1 MPVDGDIVLSV
12 GLNASDA
19 IDTSNNLMDDIKQ
32 IFNSAGSVTPVGFK
46 KLQMAMDKASISATQ
61 IIQRLQEL
69 ESTTFDTPEYA
80 SIVNQLNA
88 IDTKY
93 TQLSQKRRDLEASG
107 KIDTSAYKKLESTL
121 EDLYNRAE
129 KLRQAKED
137 MERGGTAFISGTKT
151 EEYEQLV
158 QKLNQVNNQMVILRQ
173 QALEFG
179 NAGVRSSETVNK
191 SFVSLTK
198 ITNRLVTSLQK
209 VISTIRKV
217 ASSSVSGFVD
227 RLKSKFSGLSK
238 SSDDTAKSLERT
250 LKTLFKYVFGVRSFF
265 FLYRKI
271 RKAITEGFGD
281 LAQVSEPFNAAM
293 SSIINALANLKSSL
307 SAAFAPII
315 QFVAPALTT
324 FINLVA
330 KAVDAIGMLIAALT
344 GQKTYMKAIPVQ
356 QDYAASVDKTASS
369 AKSAKDNL
377 DDASDS
383 AKKLHR
389 QLAGFDD
396 VEILKSP
403 DESGSGGSGGGAGSG
418 LSSVETPL
426 SEAFTSLSEL
436 LKKAW
441 ENADFYDIG
450 RIVGEKL
457 RDALLSIPW
466 DIIKQTLKKIATSV
480 ATFLNGYFETPGLFA
495 TIGITI
501 AQGINSAFVFLY
513 NFITNFHWDSYGKAI
528 RTRLTSALN
537 NIEWGLIYRTFAGFG
552 TGLAEYLN
560 ELFKPDTFEAV
571 GNTVGHL
578 LNSAFEF
585 LNNFG
590 DTFDFTQFGTSI
602 ARGINQFLRTFDSNR
617 LAYGINK
624 FITGFSDAIIAFM
637 STVNW
642 YDLGLEIRNLLVKID
657 WKAALSAVGKFV
669 WEALNASVLTLRGLF
684 NADNIEGPFS
694 DALNELQTTLNKAAD
709 EIDFRG
715 LAQGFESIVEAL
727 APVGESF
734 AAGLIKLLSA
744 FIEVGSDLINVVGS
758 VFQKIGDVIK
768 EIDPLIV
775 EQLDA
780 LFNDLSTGIVVAD
793 KYLSTIAG
801 YIEDICDAI
810 NGLDHTVLSWITN
823 VLTIL
828 TGGVS
833 IPTNLNELAGEIT
846 SVGNA
851 STTAVGS
858 ESSNTGVAGF
868 GNAVNRVLHGENTLT
883 TKLVSVA
890 ESIAETGT
898 ASDESAPKVLEF
910 NNRVNSLDTLG
921 AGVEKS
927 ATLVSGAIKEIG
939 TTSDTS
945 KESTSGLQ
953 NVFGAFEG
961 LGFSVPLK
969 IALLSAAVAYLG
981 EKNGW
986 SKEQVAELQT
996 KIDNYDAQNP
1006 KASIEEI
1013 SKAFESVGVTAED
1026 MADAVLRSSKS
1037 LTSDLKKE
1045 YNGIDRELRNAGE
1058 NGIQGLIKGMD
1069 NKKEEVKTVT
1079 KDITNNKLIGTL
1091 LGLLQENSP
1100 SKKLM
1105 EIGQN
1110 AIQGLINGIKQKEN
1124 LLTTTMKT
1132 MANSLIRTLE
1142 ATYSQF
1148 SNIGRQIINYIYT
1161 GMSGSVSSVISLV
1174 YNMIYSIQGSFY
1186 SMDWYSIGSNIGNG
1200 IYNGLASSA
1209 NRLAVL
1215 AWNVAVSMFNSAR
1228 NALGIRSPSKKFA
1241 WIGEMVSTGLGE
1253 GVEDKAGLAVSKLQT
1268 LLTTLENLGSATTIP
1283 MPDVAMGRI
1292 APYSTSTAGRQDA
1305 QSLSSITDAVNA
1317 MHSDALTRND
1327 IIEII
1332 NTAMRNFT
1340 VDLYIGDEQ
1349 IARHANNGNLKLSRR
1364 YGMVT

>member
-1 MPVDGDIVLSV
+1 MPVDGDIILKA
-12 GLNASDA
+12 GLNTKPVKSA
-19 IDTSNNLMDDIKQ
+19 LDDLHK
-32 IFNSAGSVTPVGFK
+32 SVNKGFK
-46 KLQMAMDKASISATQ
+46 NL
-61 IIQRLQEL
+61 
-69 ESTTFDTPEYA
+69 
-80 SIVNQLNA
+80 
-88 IDTKY
+88 
-93 TQLSQKRRDLEASG
+93 
-107 KIDTSAYKKLESTL
+107 
-121 EDLYNRAE
+121 
-129 KLRQAKED
+129 LRY
-137 MERGGTAFISGTKT
+137 G
-151 EEYEQLV
+151 L
-158 QKLNQVNNQMVILRQ
+158 
-173 QALEFG
+173 
-179 NAGVRSSETVNK
+179 GVRSL
-191 SFVSLTK
+191 FALF
-198 ITNRLVTSLQK
+198 
-209 VISTIRKV
+209 RKV
-217 ASSSVSGFVD
+217 
-227 RLKSKFSGLSK
+227 
-238 SSDDTAKSLERT
+238 
-250 LKTLFKYVFGVRSFF
+250 
-265 FLYRKI
+265 

-281 LAQVSEPFNAAM
+281 LAQVSEPFNTAM
-293 SSIINALANLKSSL
+293 SSIKNALAGLKSSFA
-307 SAAFAPII
+307 AAFAPII
-315 QFVAPALTT
+315 EFVAPALTT
-324 FINLVA
+324 FINMVA

-344 GQKTYMKAIPVQ
+344 GQKTYIKAIPAQ
-356 QDYAASVDKTASS
+356 QDYAASVDKTAKS
-369 AKSAKDNL
+369 AKSASDNL
-377 DDASDS
+377 DDASAS
-383 AKKLHR
+383 AKKLQR

-403 DESGSGGSGGGAGSG
+403 DESGSGSSGGSGGAGSG
-418 LSSVETPL
+418 ISSVETPL
-426 SEAFTSLSEL
+426 SEAFSSLSDL

-457 RDALLSIPW
+457 RDALLNIPW
-466 DIIKQTLKKIATSV
+466 DIIKQTLKKIATSA

-537 NIEWGLIYRTFAGFG
+537 NIEWGLIYRTFAEFG

-602 ARGINQFLRTFDSNR
+602 ARGINQFLRTFDTNR

-727 APVGESF
+727 TPVGESF
-734 AAGLIKLLSA
+734 ASGLIKLLGVFS
-744 FIEVGSDLINVVGS
+744 IVGADIINLVGS
-758 VFQKIGDVIK
+758 VFQIIGNVLK
-768 EIDPLIV
+768 TIDPLIV
-775 EQLDA
+775 EQLDTF
-780 LFNDLSTGIVVAD
+780 FNDLSTGILIVD
-793 KYLSTIAG
+793 EYIGTISG
-801 YIEDICDAI
+801 YVQDICDAI
-810 NGLDHTVLSWITN
+810 NGLDT
-823 VLTIL
+823 TIL
-828 TGGVS
+828 NYISTLLSLITGTSVV
-833 IPTNLNELAGEIT
+833 TNLGELASNVAE
-846 SVGNA
+846 VGDA
-851 STTAVGS
+851 STEAAGS
-858 ESSNTGVAGF
+858 ESSNTGVAGL
-868 GNAVNRVLHGENTLT
+868 GKAIKSVVTGSSNASRNA
-883 TKLVSVA
+883 KL
-890 ESIAETGT
+890 IAYIEEVGT
-898 ASDESAPKVLEF
+898 A
-910 NNRVNSLDTLG
+910 
-921 AGVEKS
+921 
-927 ATLVSGAIKEIG
+927 
-939 TTSDTS
+939 SDTS
-945 KESTSGLQ
+945 KESTEGLQ
-953 NVFGAFEG
+953 GAFNAFDG
-961 LGFSVPLK
+961 LSIKTPLK
-969 IALLSAAVAYLG
+969 MALLQAAVHLVGNANETVKGKSEDLF
-981 EKNGW
+981 KT
-986 SKEQVAELQT
+986 LDT
-996 KIDNYDAQNP
+996 YDPQHPEDAMGDVQ
-1006 KASIEEI
+1006 
-1013 SKAFESVGVTAED
+1013 KAFSDAGVSAEEFDKAIQTAAKTMSED
-1026 MADAVLRSSKS
+1026 FTKMGYDVSDALV
-1037 LTSDLKKE
+1037 DL
-1045 YNGIDRELRNAGE
+1045 GE
-1058 NGIQGLIKGMD
+1058 NGLRGYVNSLDDGIAD
-1069 NKKEEVKTVT
+1069 VKKESEAIADGTTDPLET
-1079 KDITNNKLIGTL
+1079 KLR
-1091 LGLLQENSP
+1091 EHSP
-1100 SKKLM
+1100 SKTM
-1105 EIGQN
+1105 YDIGQN

-1132 MANSLIRTLE
+1132 MASMIIRALE
-1142 ATYSQF
+1142 STYTQF
-1148 SNIGRQIINYIYT
+1148 STIGMQIINNIFT
-1161 GMSGSVSSVISLV
+1161 GMNGSVSNVISLV

-1283 MPDVAMGRI
+1283 MPDVAMGKI
-1292 APYSTSTAGRQDA
+1292 APYSTSTVGKSDA

-1317 MHSDALTRND
+1317 MHSDALTRED
-1327 IIEII
+1327 IIEIV
-1332 NTAMRNFT
+1332 NTTMRNFT